1 MAAYFFARENY
12 RYHYYSLA
20 SAVTTCFLSFY
31 GQNMPNVV
39 VWTLIG
45 AQSKGHEEPRQTD
58 GRG

>member
-45 AQSKGHEEPRQTD
+45 A
-58 GRG
+58 